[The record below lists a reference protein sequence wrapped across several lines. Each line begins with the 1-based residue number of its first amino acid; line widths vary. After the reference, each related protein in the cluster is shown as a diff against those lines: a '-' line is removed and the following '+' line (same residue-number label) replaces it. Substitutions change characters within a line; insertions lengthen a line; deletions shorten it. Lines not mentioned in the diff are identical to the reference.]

1 MLAHTVTSGF
11 YCHEMQ
17 ADKNTPGKLGAIIQV
32 GISAHVLFQPPR
44 EALMPPFLSLNKN
57 KIPDSCIY

>member
-1 MLAHTVTSGF
+1 MLAHTV
-11 YCHEMQ
+11 
-17 ADKNTPGKLGAIIQV
+17 TPGKLGAIIQV
-32 GISAHVLFQPPR
+32 GISARVLFQPPR